1 MNKKVISVILALV
14 ILLSLSACKS
24 SDPSTA
30 KADDKAVNASDGTVT
45 DTTAS
50 DSSSTEQVTLKFTYW
65 GSPDEK
71 AAIEGACKAFE
82 EKFPN
87 IKVEPIQIPN
97 ADYNAKLTAM
107 AASNDS
113 PDVGY
118 MTSDLG
124 ETWAKEGKF
133 VNLFEQLD
141 ADPDLS
147 KEDFLDYLWY
157 NITPD
162 NAWGV
167 STAGECFGLY
177 YNKDA
182 LTEIGID
189 KLPTNAN
196 EAMTWDAFVE
206 LAQKLTLDSNG
217 NNALSTDFDPDNIIQ
232 YGVMFETWNDPISNF
247 IFSNGGSWT
256 SEDGSELTINSPE
269 TAEAIQR
276 LADLINVYHVAPS
289 PVAAKSLPGM
299 NVALQNRL
307 TAMAVGGQWI
317 NLDLGNAKVNYDI
330 GVLPKM
336 KQSVTVGLAGASVL
350 FKDSKHPKEA
360 WELFKFMAD
369 PSGAI
374 DLYKGGLWM
383 PILKIWYEDPDK
395 LAQWVDA
402 NPAAH
407 PAGFK
412 EAMVDQ
418 LLKHGVPSATYY
430 LKNQAKLIPIVTTS
444 WDEVWL
450 GNKTAEQALNDMEPL
465 AKAEY
470 QGRYDR

>member
-1 MNKKVISVILALV
+1 MMVLAL
-14 ILLSLSACKS
+14 AGCGQKETT
-24 SDPSTA
+24 DST
-30 KADDKAVNASDGTVT
+30 TVA
-45 DTTAS
+45 DTTTVQKDETKTA
-50 DSSSTEQVTLKFTYW
+50 EAVTLKFTYW

-71 AAIEGACKAFE
+71 AAIEKACKSFE
-82 EKFPN
+82 ELHPN
-87 IKVEPIQIPN
+87 IKVEPVQIPN
-97 ADYNAKLTAM
+97 GDYNAKLTAM

-133 VNLFEQLD
+133 VNLFEQLQTD
-141 ADPDLS
+141 TELKKD
-147 KEDFLDYLWY
+147 DFLSYLWY

-182 LTEIGID
+182 LAEAGVD
-189 KLPTNAN
+189 RLPTTA
-196 EAMTWDAFVE
+196 ETAMDWDAFVQ
-206 LAQKLTLDSNG
+206 LAQKLTLDSAG
-217 NNALSTDFDPDNIIQ
+217 KNALDPSFDPNNIVQ

-256 SEDGSELTINSPE
+256 SDDGTKLTINSPE
-269 TAEAIQR
+269 TAEAIQK

-307 TAMAVGGQWI
+307 TAMAIGGQWI

-336 KQSVTVGLAGASVL
+336 KYSVTVGLAGASVL
-350 FKDSKHPKEA
+350 FKDSKHPAEA
-360 WELFKFMAD
+360 WELFKFLAN
-369 PSGAI
+369 PAGAI
-374 DLYKGGLWM
+374 DLYKSGLWM
-383 PILKIWYEDPDK
+383 PILREWYEDPA
-395 LAQWVDA
+395 LVAQWVDA

-412 EAMVDQ
+412 EAMIDQ
-418 LLKHGVPSATYY
+418 LLNNGIPSATYY
-430 LKNQAKLIPIVTTS
+430 LKNQAKLVPIVTAS

-450 GNKTAEQALNDMEPL
+450 GNKTAEQALNDMAPVAE
-465 AKAEY
+465 KEY
-470 QGRYDR
+470 QGRYDK